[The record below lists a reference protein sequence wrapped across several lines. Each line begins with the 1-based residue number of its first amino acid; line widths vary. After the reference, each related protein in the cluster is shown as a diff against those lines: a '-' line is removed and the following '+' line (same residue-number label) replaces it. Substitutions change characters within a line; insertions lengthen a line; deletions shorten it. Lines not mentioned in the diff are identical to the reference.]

1 MNRLLQATL
10 LGFAFAAFAVPAM
23 VQAAP
28 PTARAYAPENLRT
41 LSRADQQRVIGNEYR
56 EQSNGRGIPNDQLDF
71 YLDQVSRSNWG
82 FSNIKQD
89 IARSLGG
96 GGGSWPPVGGGNG
109 STVRCESDSNRSRT
123 CATSWQGQSR
133 LVRQL
138 SDTPCVEGRTWQSQR
153 GQVYVSGGCRGEFT
167 AGAQVYP
174 PIGGGNGNSIRCE
187 SDNGRSRTCATPW
200 QGQTRLVRQLSDT
213 PCTEGHTW
221 QSQYGQVQVSGGCRG
236 EFAQSADVYP
246 PIGSGNIRCESDSGR
261 SRTCRTSWQGASRLV
276 RQLSDTPCIEGRTWQ
291 SQNGQVYVSGG
302 CRGEFASGAQ
312 TLPGYPGSGNGYSV
326 TCSSTGKNA
335 QSCAWNSRNGRPYV
349 QRQISSSACR
359 ENDTWWYDG
368 NAIWMKNGCRALF
381 GTR

>member
-10 LGFAFAAFAVPAM
+10 LGFAFAAFSVPAP

-56 EQSNGRGIPNDQLDF
+56 EQSNGRSIPNDQLTF

-89 IARSLGG
+89 IARSLAGS
-96 GGGSWPPVGGGNG
+96 GGSWPPVGGGNG
-109 STVRCESDSNRSRT
+109 NGGTVRCESDSNRSRT
-123 CATSWQGQSR
+123 CATSWQGPSR

-138 SDTPCVEGRTWQSQR
+138 SDTPCIEGRTWQSQR
-153 GQVYVSGGCRGEFT
+153 GQVYVSGGCRGEF
-167 AGAQVYP
+167 AP
-174 PIGGGNGNSIRCE
+174 
-187 SDNGRSRTCATPW
+187 
-200 QGQTRLVRQLSDT
+200 
-213 PCTEGHTW
+213 
-221 QSQYGQVQVSGGCRG
+221 
-236 EFAQSADVYP
+236 
-246 PIGSGNIRCESDSGR
+246 
-261 SRTCRTSWQGASRLV
+261 
-276 RQLSDTPCIEGRTWQ
+276 
-291 SQNGQVYVSGG
+291 
-302 CRGEFASGAQ
+302 GAQ

-368 NAIWMKNGCRALF
+368 NAIWVKNGCRALF

>member
-10 LGFAFAAFAVPAM
+10 LGFAFAAFAMPTL

-56 EQSNGRGIPNDQLDF
+56 EQSNGRSIPNDQLNF
-71 YLDQVSRSNWG
+71 YLDQVNRSNWG
-82 FSNIKQD
+82 FSSIKQD

-109 STVRCESDSNRSRT
+109 GTVRCESDSGRSRT

-138 SDTPCVEGRTWQSQR
+138 SDPPCIEGRTWQSQNR
-153 GQVYVSGGCRGEFT
+153 QVYVSGGCRGEF
-167 AGAQVYP
+167 AQGAQV
-174 PIGGGNGNSIRCE
+174 
-187 SDNGRSRTCATPW
+187 
-200 QGQTRLVRQLSDT
+200 
-213 PCTEGHTW
+213 
-221 QSQYGQVQVSGGCRG
+221 
-236 EFAQSADVYP
+236 FP
-246 PIGSGNIRCESDSGR
+246 PIGSGSAGNIRCESDSGR

-335 QSCAWNSRNGRPYV
+335 QSCAWNSRYGRPYV

-359 ENDTWWYDG
+359 ENDSWWYDG
-368 NAIWMKNGCRALF
+368 NAIWVKNGCRALF